1 MKFLEYVT
9 NTIPFYKLTGKKTR
23 IWYLPGTLRI
33 SPVAQ
38 VS

>member
-1 MKFLEYVT
+1 MKFLEYIT
-9 NTIPFYKLTGKKTR
+9 NTIPFYKFTGKKTR
-23 IWYLPGTLRI
+23 IWYLSDTLRI